1 MLRFYYRIVTLYLFA
16 QPFRRLD
23 DKVNVNKMKNV
34 AICSMVAL
42 AVIMSST
49 SIAEAAPVQVESVQA
64 AVQTAQARN
73 VETVPLKI
81 ENLYPQQV

>member
-1 MLRFYYRIVTLYLFA
+1 M
-16 QPFRRLD
+16 
-23 DKVNVNKMKNV
+23 VNVNKMKNV
-34 AICSMVAL
+34 AICSMVSF
-42 AVIMSST
+42 AVTMSST
-49 SIAEAAPVQVESVQA
+49 SIVEVAPAQVESVQA